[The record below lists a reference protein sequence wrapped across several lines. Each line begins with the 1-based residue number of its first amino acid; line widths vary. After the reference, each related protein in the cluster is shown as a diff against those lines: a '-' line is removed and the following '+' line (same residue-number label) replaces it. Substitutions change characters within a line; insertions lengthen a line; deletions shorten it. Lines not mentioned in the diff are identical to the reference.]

1 MEKYSPFYN
10 ENRSRT
16 NQKAKVLTE
25 EQIRTFFMD
34 AADEVFLLEKVIL
47 LFGIRVYGA

>member
-34 AADEVFLLEKVIL
+34 AADEVFPLEKVIL
-47 LFGIRVYGA
+47 LFGIYGA